1 MTGWWNNLINQG
13 RTLLIA
19 LAIMLACLGGA
30 LFLVTNASYFLVD
43 GRLMGVSQ
51 RIVEHD
57 YLRILGYLQLP
68 LSGETMRL
76 DYLPTDAKVLRHF
89 KDVRHLFLLGE
100 SITVGA
106 SLVSWWGLW
115 WAKQRYQLWRLRG
128 WLQWLLIGFLV
139 AVILIG
145 LNFEPVFL
153 WFHYHAF
160 SNQDWLFD
168 PKKEPLINLW
178 PTSFFMTLAI
188 SWGLLVEGLIYL
200 IYRWVK
206 KELRRFVFF
215 ETGLEETNDGRD

>member
-51 RIVEHD
+51 RIVE
-57 YLRILGYLQLP
+57 
-68 LSGETMRL
+68 L

-206 KELRRFVFF
+206 KELRRFVFL

>member
-1 MTGWWNNLINQG
+1 M
-13 RTLLIA
+13 
-19 LAIMLACLGGA
+19 
-30 LFLVTNASYFLVD
+30 VTNASYFLVD

-68 LSGETMRL
+68 WSGETMRL

-128 WLQWLLIGFLV
+128 WLQWLLVGFLV

-160 SNQDWLFD
+160 SNQDWL
-168 PKKEPLINLW
+168 LIQKRAPHQPVANQL
-178 PTSFFMTLAI
+178 FMTLAI
-188 SWGLLVEGLIYL
+188 SWGAFGRGTHLLNLSVGEK
-200 IYRWVK
+200 RVTP
-206 KELRRFVFF
+206 LRLL